1 MNIFITLIFIIVS
14 GAVIYY
20 TVFPNSFIE
29 SKKTENKQEIYT
41 YKLEGAVKFNEI
53 SSEVQLTYRELF
65 FKAKVLSQADLS
77 NINLEGK
84 APINISIFIP
94 FENSKITWNSINS
107 YQDFYYRGITKK
119 ISELLWEFKQ
129 KNINKRIS
137 WEDIASIKGVGVTT
151 LTKLKKFLI
160 LD

>member
-77 NINLEGK
+77 NINLEEK
-84 APINISIFIP
+84 APINISIFIL

-151 LTKLKKFLI
+151 LKKLKKFLI

>member
-77 NINLEGK
+77 NINL
-84 APINISIFIP
+84 
-94 FENSKITWNSINS
+94 
-107 YQDFYYRGITKK
+107 
-119 ISELLWEFKQ
+119 
-129 KNINKRIS
+129 
-137 WEDIASIKGVGVTT
+137 GVR
-151 LTKLKKFLI
+151 
-160 LD
+160 

>member
-77 NINLEGK
+77 NINLEEK
-84 APINISIFIP
+84 VPINISIFIP

-151 LTKLKKFLI
+151 LKKLKKFLI